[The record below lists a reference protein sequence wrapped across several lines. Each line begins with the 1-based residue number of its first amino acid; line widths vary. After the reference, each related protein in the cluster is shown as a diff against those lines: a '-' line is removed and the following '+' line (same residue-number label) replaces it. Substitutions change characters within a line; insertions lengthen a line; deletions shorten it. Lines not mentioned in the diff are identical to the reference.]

1 MCAEGEQSKNLV
13 QKVKVIVPAER
24 REVRQGRLRAVP
36 GAAVL
41 GRKVGERGV
50 EVLRQRAG
58 ARHERHAG
66 KEVGGEAVELRKGE
80 VHGQVGGEACEAAA
94 GRVFLQVARRAGR
107 EWELGKRL
115 QGVGRGGVQAGDG
128 ALHAGSVVVP
138 WQLVRV

>member
-1 MCAEGEQSKNLV
+1 M
-13 QKVKVIVPAER
+13 PAQR
-24 REVRQGRLRAVP
+24 REVRQGRLRPVA

-66 KEVGGEAVELRKGE
+66 KEVRGEAVQLREGE
-80 VHGQVGGEACEAAA
+80 VRGQVGGEAREAAA
-94 GRVFLQVARRAGR
+94 GRVFLQVARRARGKR
-107 EWELGKRL
+107 ELGKGL